1 MNDASTTHP
10 RLGSG
15 GAWSEA
21 AERYAGLWH
30 GDGRPDLDA
39 FLAEAGDLAP
49 DDLAAV
55 LRVDQSRRW
64 DRGERPGA
72 EDYLRQYPRVA
83 DDEGAALDL
92 IHNEFLLRERRGE
105 RPGLGEYLGRFPQY
119 ASGIRT
125 QIELHLALET
135 QTRTDHDGGRPRST
149 TGGMGLLATAG
160 DLDDEPV
167 LPEVFGRY
175 QVQERLGRGGM
186 GTVYLAYDTQLE
198 RRVALKV
205 LRFGYDPGGHLIRRF
220 LREARI
226 AASFTDPHLC
236 PIYDAGEQDGLP
248 YLTMPLLEGETLA
261 ARLGRAGFLPRREAV
276 RLAARVARALAVA
289 HRAGVIHRD
298 VKPANVMIDGRGEPI
313 VLDFGLARRDAPR
326 DAVSTESGALLGTP
340 AYMAPEQIGGDPKAV
355 GSSCDIYGLGVM
367 LYQMLTGRVPFNGST
382 HEIFRQTLTGVPAPP
397 SRHRPDLGRRLD
409 QICLTAL
416 AKRPGDRF
424 ATMDA
429 FAGALEAELRD
440 DGPPPSSVAHRP
452 RRRAAWLASL
462 AVLAILSGTV
472 AWMVMV
478 AVQRPAVGTAKRDP
492 LPAGA
497 VWSGT
502 FLFRPPITDYHG
514 DIEVIVLE
522 RRPGWFRGNYKTEHG
537 QYEWEIE
544 GITDAQAVRWEFT
557 GAIKDNPDHT
567 VVGRAWVEGRIDGSS
582 MNVVF
587 TNPGL
592 GVADLILTPSSEQGA
607 ARPRRMRLPHAA
619 DLRRTSFPDP
629 SPRPRR
635 RPDPTW
641 DSASR

>member
-1 MNDASTTHP
+1 M
-10 RLGSG
+10 
-15 GAWSEA
+15 
-21 AERYAGLWH
+21 
-30 GDGRPDLDA
+30 
-39 FLAEAGDLAP
+39 
-49 DDLAAV
+49 

-64 DRGERPGA
+64 ERGERPGA

-83 DDEGAALDL
+83 DDEGTALDL

-135 QTRTDHDGGRPRST
+135 QTHTDHDGGRPRST
-149 TGGMGLLATAG
+149 TGGTGLLATAG
-160 DLDDEPV
+160 DLDDEPA

-175 QVQERLGRGGM
+175 RVQERLGRGGM

-261 ARLGRAGFLPRREAV
+261 ARLGRRGSLPRREAV

-340 AYMAPEQIGGDPKAV
+340 AYMAPEQIGGDPEAV

-429 FAGALEAELRD
+429 FAGALEAELQD

-478 AVQRPAVGTAKRDP
+478 AVHRPAARHREARPAPGRCRVVRHVP
-492 LPAGA
+492 LPAPDHGLSRRHRGHSPREASGLVPGQLQDGA
-497 VWSGT
+497 RSI
-502 FLFRPPITDYHG
+502 RMG
-514 DIEVIVLE
+514 DRGHHRCPGGAMGVHRGDQGQPRSHR
-522 RRPGWFRGNYKTEHG
+522 RRPGLGRRP
-537 QYEWEIE
+537 
-544 GITDAQAVRWEFT
+544 DRWQFHERRLHE
-557 GAIKDNPDHT
+557 P
-567 VVGRAWVEGRIDGSS
+567 RARRRRSDTHPLERAGGGKAASNETTSRRR
-582 MNVVF
+582 
-587 TNPGL
+587 PP
-592 GVADLILTPSSEQGA
+592 ADLIPRPFPSSPSK
-607 ARPRRMRLPHAA
+607 ARPHVG
-619 DLRRTSFPDP
+619 LRIEITAFSLGPRGIRTPAP
-629 SPRPRR
+629 TGRR
-635 RPDPTW
+635 RVHYWAAGEHEGRAAFIRATMEFTLT
-641 DSASR
+641 STRRRS